1 VPAATVEA
9 TANATVDEPEPGAA
23 IEVGLKLTVTPFGA
37 PEAVRATAELNPP
50 EIAVVIAELPL
61 LPATTETDEGEAEI
75 VKAGVCV
82 VPPVSAAIKPAFGL
96 PHPVTRSNPV
106 TAE

>member
-9 TANATVDEPEPGAA
+9 TTNDTVEEPEPGAA
-23 IEVGLKLTVTPFGA
+23 IEVGLKLTVTPLGA
-37 PEAVRATAELNPP
+37 PEAVRAMAELNPP
-50 EIAVVIAELPL
+50 EIAVVIVELPL

-82 VPPVSAAIKPAFGL
+82 VPPVSAAIKPVFGL